1 MLFRS
6 AHFAAW
12 IPFTECVFQGKLFA
26 ETLEGVIL
34 VKAKRARLRILD
46 PIGNVLSEKTE
57 ESAENN
63 VEFHLDGTAAGVQYQ
78 LTIEA

>member
-1 MLFRS
+1 M
-6 AHFAAW
+6 
-12 IPFTECVFQGKLFA
+12 
-26 ETLEGVIL
+26 